1 MVKKIICLLL
11 LMIIEIA
18 SFSTKADAAVSFKNL
33 VGKYEFDV
41 EHYVKVNESDPSI
54 DFGSEFS
61 SFKPYLEIT
70 SKKKV
75 EYYYG
80 FEGGKGKCSLKGKTL
95 KVTINRSSWGDK
107 IKEKMK
113 VKKIRNRLYL
123 VQSDSNSGKK
133 IYWRK
138 I

>member
-11 LMIIEIA
+11 LVIGIA
-18 SFSTKADAAVSFKNL
+18 LFSTKADAAVGFKNL

-41 EHYVKVNESDPSI
+41 ERYIEVNESGPSI

-80 FEGGKGKCSLKGKTL
+80 FEGGKGKCSLKGKIL
-95 KVTINRSSWGDK
+95 KVVLNRSSWGDK

-113 VKKIRNRLYL
+113 VKKIGNRLYL

-138 I
+138 M